1 METNFLVSSSSRC
14 ILGGSPPAVRYFEGG
29 GTHQRPKMSLP
40 FVHQPYPLLID
51 CVKSVL
57 TIVLYIRSFCF
68 VVTSH
73 DRRYSPEPK
82 AISLIS
88 ALQLA
93 TPGPFEDAERVRAA
107 RLTTPARPREGAK
120 RVRVPEVGASV
131 SLQGLCGRGTG
142 GPCSRKSG

>member
-1 METNFLVSSSSRC
+1 MVSSSSRC
-14 ILGGSPPAVRYFEGG
+14 ILGGSPPAVRYYEGG
-29 GTHQRPKMSLP
+29 GNPPTAKNVSALRSPTLP
-40 FVHQPYPLLID
+40 SSHD

-142 GPCSRKSG
+142 GPCSRESG